1 MSSIYDELYRRRV
14 SRRQPTVA
22 EGRRRDFSAERIS
35 LVDGVAITPAGVFQ
49 MGEGL
54 PKEAPLATP
63 CPLFTNAQGFPRLV
77 KPIST
82 IALSERH
89 LGVEGRLSAI
99 WDFLTGSVDV
109 LIRQLPDDDNVDLV
123 VTLPD
128 GVSPWLQQ
136 SLQQRI
142 IEQLKK
148 RRVWQEGQSHCTI
161 GSASTLNTLLA
172 PDTSVGAMRWVF
184 WCCIDSLLDDAQLY
198 RWDGRFSTQS
208 PLIAGEGGA
217 LMLFERAALE
227 AEPTKGLFWVQSAQQ
242 PHASSSSAAKR
253 ARTVALKALV
263 SKLLPAHTSDQQ
275 DDGTLDAPAW
285 CIMDMGSGDRAG
297 DAFMALFGRWAGVY
311 EPLVNC
317 YALDHFCGCVG
328 DAALGL
334 SLMMAAAAMQQEDS
348 AMLLMLG
355 ETDVSAMTLLTPVDK
370 SPQA

>member
-14 SRRQPTVA
+14 SRRQPTVV

-35 LVDGVAITPAGVFQ
+35 LVDGVAITSAGVLQ

-99 WDFLTGSVDV
+99 WDFLTGSFDA

-148 RRVWQEGQSHCTI
+148 HRVWQEGQSRCTV

-172 PDTSVGAMRWVF
+172 PDTLGAMRWVF

-198 RWDGRFSTQS
+198 RWDERFSKQS

-217 LMLFERAALE
+217 LMLFERAAPE
-227 AEPTKGLFWVQSAQQ
+227 AEPTKGQFWVQSAQQ
-242 PHASSSSAAKR
+242 LHASSSTAAKR
-253 ARTVALKALV
+253 ARTVALNALI

-275 DDGTLDAPAW
+275 DDGASDAPAW

-297 DAFMALFGRWAGVY
+297 DAFMALFDRWAGVY

-317 YALDHFCGCVG
+317 YALDHFCGGVG
-328 DAALGL
+328 GAALGL

-348 AMLLMLG
+348 AMLLMLS

-370 SPQA
+370 SSHA